1 MIDGFVAGTLDNGSL
16 CFGCG
21 LISVGWKVSA
31 IDGLRFIQKYAAVPS
46 NPTAEMPMIK
56 GHGTALAPLLLLPD
70 SVPLAGFG
78 KSVDGN

>member
-1 MIDGFVAGTLDNGSL
+1 MFDGFVAERMDSVSL
-16 CFGCG
+16 CFGCE

-56 GHGTALAPLLLLPD
+56 GHGIALAPLLLLPD
-70 SVPLAGFG
+70 SVPRAGFG